1 MASSSSAST
10 SARGGGGSDQPS
22 QPQQRRIMRT
32 QTAGNLGETIFDSE
46 VVPSSLQEI
55 APILRVANEVEKSN
69 ARVAYLCRFYAFEKA
84 HRLDPTSS
92 GRGVRQFKTAL
103 LQRLEREN
111 DPTLMGRVK
120 KSDARE
126 MQSFYQHYYK
136 KYIQALQNAAD
147 KADRAQLT
155 KAYQTANVLFEVL
168 KAVNMT
174 QSMELDREILDVQ
187 DKVAEKTEY
196 YVPYNILP
204 LDPDSANQAIMRYPE
219 IQAAVLALR
228 NTRGLPWPKDYQK
241 KKDEDILDWLQ
252 AMFGFQKHN
261 VSNQREHLVLLLAN
275 VHIRQFPKPD
285 QQPKLDERALT
296 EVMKKLFKN
305 YKKWCKYLGRKSSLW
320 LPTIQQEVQQRKL
333 LYMGLYLLI
342 WGEAANLRFMPE
354 CLCYIYHHMAFELY
368 GMLAGNVSP
377 MTGENV
383 KPAYGG
389 EKEAFLTKVVTPIY
403 KVIAKEAERS
413 KKGRS
418 KHSQWRNYD
427 DINEYFWSVD
437 CFRLGWPMR
446 ADADFFC
453 FSTEQIR
460 QNNGSLNQENKASK
474 DRWVG
479 KVNFVE
485 IRSFWHIFRSFDRM
499 WSFFILCLQA
509 MIIVAWNGTGEPTA
523 IFSSDVFKKVLSVFI
538 TAAILKL
545 GQAVLDVILGWKAQR
560 SMSFHVK
567 LRYIFKVVSAATW
580 VIVLPVTYAYTWENP
595 PGFAQTIKS
604 WFGNNS
610 SSPSL
615 FILAVIMYLSPNMLA
630 AILFLF
636 PFIRRFLERS
646 NYKIVMLM
654 MWWSQPRLY
663 VGRGMHESTFSLF
676 KYTMF
681 WVLLIVTKLA
691 FSYYIEIKPL
701 VAPTKAIME
710 VRITNFQW
718 HEFFPRAKNNIGVVI
733 ALWAPIILVYFMD
746 TQIWYAIF
754 STLFG
759 GIYGAFRRL
768 GEIRTLGMLRSR
780 FESLPAAFNASLIP
794 EEKTEPK
801 KKGLKATLSLSRKF
815 VSIPSNKGKE
825 AARFAQL
832 WNKIITSFRE
842 EDLISNRE
850 MDLLLV
856 PYWADRALDLIQWP
870 PFLLASKIPI
880 ALDMAKDSNGKDG
893 ELKKR
898 IGNDNYMSCAVRE
911 SYASFKNI
919 IKFLVQG
926 NREKRIIEKIF
937 SDVDSLID
945 NDLIIREY
953 KMSALPSLYDLF
965 VKLIK
970 YLLDNKQEDRDQVVI
985 LFQDMLEVVTRDI
998 MMEDQDQDQIS
1009 SWSESIHPGP
1019 EHEGM
1024 NNLETK
1030 YQLFASEGAINFPIK
1045 PETEAWK
1052 EKIKR
1057 LYLLL
1062 TTKESAM
1069 DVPSNLEARRRMS
1082 FFSNSLF
1089 MDMPLAPKVRNML
1102 SFSVLTPYYTEEVL
1116 FSLRDLEE
1124 PNEDGVS
1131 ILFYLQK
1138 IFPDEWNNFLERVNM
1153 DNEDNL
1159 MKVVHP
1165 EELKRSDTELK
1176 RSDESE
1182 ELKRSELEELKRS
1195 AELEE
1200 QLRLW
1205 ASFRGQTLTRT
1216 VRGMM
1221 YYRKALE
1228 LQAFL
1233 DMAKDEDLMEG
1244 YKKVEL
1250 NLEDHSK
1257 GERSLWAQCQAVS
1270 DMKFTYVVSCQQY
1283 GIHKRSGDPRAQD
1296 ILRLMTTYPSLRVA
1310 YIDELEEPN
1319 KDNSKKVNEKAY
1331 YSCLVKAALPNSNSS
1346 DPAQNLDQIIYKI
1359 KLPGPAILGE
1369 GKPENQNHAIIF
1381 TRGEGLQTIDMN
1393 QDNYMEEALK
1403 MRNLLQEFLKKHDGV
1418 RYPTILGLRE
1428 HIFTGSV
1435 SSLAWFMSNQE
1446 TSFVTIGQR
1455 LLANPLKVRFHYGH
1469 PDVFDRLFHLTRGG
1483 VSKASKVIN
1492 LSEDIFAGF
1501 NSTLREG
1508 NVTHHEYIQ
1517 VGKGRDV
1524 GLNQIS
1530 MFEAKIA
1537 NGNGEQTLSRDIY
1550 RLGHRFDFFRM
1561 LSCYFTTIGFYF
1573 STLITVLTVYVFLYG
1588 RLYLVLSGLEE
1599 GLSTQPAIRDNKPL
1613 QVALASQSFVQIGFL
1628 MALPMLMEIGLE
1640 RGFRTAL
1647 SEFILMQLQL
1657 APVFFTFSL
1666 GTKTHY
1672 YGRTLLHGGAK
1683 YRPTGRGFVVFH
1695 AKFADNYR
1703 LYSRS
1708 HFVKGIELMILLL
1721 VYQIFGHTY
1730 RSAVAYVLI
1739 TISMWFMV
1747 GTWLFAPFLF
1757 NPSGFEWQKIV
1768 DDWTDWNK
1776 WVSNRGGIG
1785 VPSEKSWESWW
1796 EEEQEHLR
1804 HSGKRGV
1811 IAEILLSLRFFIY
1824 QYGLV
1829 YHLNITKNTKSFLVY
1844 GISWLVILLILF
1856 VMKTVSVG
1864 RRRFSANFQLVFRLI
1879 KGMIFLT
1886 FVSILVTLIALP
1898 HMTVQD
1904 IIVCILAF
1912 MPTGWGLILIAQA
1925 CKPLVHRAGFW
1936 GSVRTLARGY
1946 EIVMGLLLF
1955 TPVAFL
1961 AWFPFVSE
1969 FQTRMLFNQAFSR
1982 GLQISRILGGGQRK
1996 DRSSRNKE

>member
-1 MASSSSAST
+1 
-10 SARGGGGSDQPS
+10 
-22 QPQQRRIMRT
+22 
-32 QTAGNLGETIFDSE
+32 
-46 VVPSSLQEI
+46 
-55 APILRVANEVEKSN
+55 
-69 ARVAYLCRFYAFEKA
+69 
-84 HRLDPTSS
+84 
-92 GRGVRQFKTAL
+92 
-103 LQRLEREN
+103 
-111 DPTLMGRVK
+111 
-120 KSDARE
+120 
-126 MQSFYQHYYK
+126 
-136 KYIQALQNAAD
+136 
-147 KADRAQLT
+147 
-155 KAYQTANVLFEVL
+155 
-168 KAVNMT
+168 
-174 QSMELDREILDVQ
+174 
-187 DKVAEKTEY
+187 
-196 YVPYNILP
+196 
-204 LDPDSANQAIMRYPE
+204 
-219 IQAAVLALR
+219 
-228 NTRGLPWPKDYQK
+228 
-241 KKDEDILDWLQ
+241 
-252 AMFGFQKHN
+252 
-261 VSNQREHLVLLLAN
+261 
-275 VHIRQFPKPD
+275 
-285 QQPKLDERALT
+285 
-296 EVMKKLFKN
+296 
-305 YKKWCKYLGRKSSLW
+305 
-320 LPTIQQEVQQRKL
+320 
-333 LYMGLYLLI
+333 
-342 WGEAANLRFMPE
+342 
-354 CLCYIYHHMAFELY
+354 
-368 GMLAGNVSP
+368 
-377 MTGENV
+377 
-383 KPAYGG
+383 
-389 EKEAFLTKVVTPIY
+389 
-403 KVIAKEAERS
+403 
-413 KKGRS
+413 
-418 KHSQWRNYD
+418 
-427 DINEYFWSVD
+427 
-437 CFRLGWPMR
+437 
-446 ADADFFC
+446 
-453 FSTEQIR
+453 
-460 QNNGSLNQENKASK
+460 
-474 DRWVG
+474 
-479 KVNFVE
+479 
-485 IRSFWHIFRSFDRM
+485 
-499 WSFFILCLQA
+499 
-509 MIIVAWNGTGEPTA
+509 
-523 IFSSDVFKKVLSVFI
+523 
-538 TAAILKL
+538 
-545 GQAVLDVILGWKAQR
+545 
-560 SMSFHVK
+560 
-567 LRYIFKVVSAATW
+567 
-580 VIVLPVTYAYTWENP
+580 
-595 PGFAQTIKS
+595 
-604 WFGNNS
+604 
-610 SSPSL
+610 
-615 FILAVIMYLSPNMLA
+615 
-630 AILFLF
+630 
-636 PFIRRFLERS
+636 
-646 NYKIVMLM
+646 
-654 MWWSQPRLY
+654 
-663 VGRGMHESTFSLF
+663 
-676 KYTMF
+676 
-681 WVLLIVTKLA
+681 
-691 FSYYIEIKPL
+691 
-701 VAPTKAIME
+701 
-710 VRITNFQW
+710 
-718 HEFFPRAKNNIGVVI
+718 
-733 ALWAPIILVYFMD
+733 
-746 TQIWYAIF
+746 
-754 STLFG
+754 
-759 GIYGAFRRL
+759 
-768 GEIRTLGMLRSR
+768 
-780 FESLPAAFNASLIP
+780 
-794 EEKTEPK
+794 
-801 KKGLKATLSLSRKF
+801 
-815 VSIPSNKGKE
+815 
-825 AARFAQL
+825 
-832 WNKIITSFRE
+832 
-842 EDLISNRE
+842 
-850 MDLLLV
+850 
-856 PYWADRALDLIQWP
+856 
-870 PFLLASKIPI
+870 
-880 ALDMAKDSNGKDG
+880 
-893 ELKKR
+893 
-898 IGNDNYMSCAVRE
+898 
-911 SYASFKNI
+911 
-919 IKFLVQG
+919 
-926 NREKRIIEKIF
+926 
-937 SDVDSLID
+937 
-945 NDLIIREY
+945 
-953 KMSALPSLYDLF
+953 
-965 VKLIK
+965 
-970 YLLDNKQEDRDQVVI
+970 
-985 LFQDMLEVVTRDI
+985 
-998 MMEDQDQDQIS
+998 
-1009 SWSESIHPGP
+1009 
-1019 EHEGM
+1019 M

-1045 PETEAWK
+1045 PVTEAWK

-1153 DNEDNL
+1153 DNEDNM

-1165 EELKRSDTELK
+1165 EELKRSDSELK

-1195 AELEE
+1195 AALEE

-1233 DMAKDEDLMEG
+1233 DMAKDEVLMEG
-1244 YKKVEL
+1244 YKAVEL

-1296 ILRLMTTYPSLRVA
+1296 ILKLMTTYPSLRVA